1 MLIKLKPDQGDKCI
15 GGRFLP
21 HAQLPDLMEL
31 LTLFFIALGLSMDA
45 LAVSVSNGM
54 CSKGMNR
61 GQAVKTAVTFGGF
74 QAAMP
79 IAGYYAGRTFSQAIY
94 FLDHWIA
101 LILLGIIGGK
111 MIISAVSEMRHPES
125 CRTRS
130 QITWGTLIIQGIAT
144 SIDAF
149 TIGISFALFQVNI
162 VVAALFIGL
171 VTFVCCI
178 PGAYL
183 GRKFGSMI
191 QQRAEIIGG
200 LILIIMGLKIFLEH
214 MLGGG

>member
-1 MLIKLKPDQGDKCI
+1 
-15 GGRFLP
+15 
-21 HAQLPDLMEL
+21 MEL

-54 CSKGMNR
+54 CSRELNR
-61 GQAVKTAVTFGGF
+61 GQALKTALTFGGF
-74 QAAMP
+74 QAVMP
-79 IAGYYAGRTFSQAIY
+79 IAGYYAGRTFSEAIS

-101 LILLGIIGGK
+101 LILLGVIGGK
-111 MIISAVSEMRHPES
+111 MIITAVGEIRHPET
-125 CRTRS
+125 CKTRTK
-130 QITWGTLIIQGIAT
+130 ITWGTLILQGIAT

-149 TIGISFALFQVNI
+149 TIGISFALLQVNI
-162 VVAALFIGL
+162 GLAALFIGL

-183 GRKFGSMI
+183 GRKFGAMI

-200 LILIIMGLKIFLEH
+200 LILVIMGLKIFLEH
-214 MLGGG
+214 ILGI

>member
-1 MLIKLKPDQGDKCI
+1 MRPHQGTAHECL
-15 GGRFLP
+15 R
-21 HAQLPDLMEL
+21 MEL
-31 LTLFFIALGLSMDA
+31 LTLFLIALGLSMDA

-54 CSKGMNR
+54 CGRNARWISLKS
-61 GQAVKTAVTFGGF
+61 AVVFGIF

-79 IAGYYAGRTFSQAIY
+79 VAGFYAGRTFSEAIA

-111 MIISAVSEMRHPES
+111 MIITAAVELRHPEN
-125 CRTRS
+125 CRIRNE
-130 QITWGTLIIQGIAT
+130 ITWGTLALQGIAT

-149 TIGISFALFQVNI
+149 TIGISFALLQVNI
-162 VVAALFIGL
+162 AQAAGFIGI
-171 VTFVCCI
+171 VTFACCL
-178 PGAYL
+178 PGGYL

-200 LILIIMGLKIFLEH
+200 VILVAMGVKIFVEH
-214 MLGGG
+214 MLGI